1 MHYLPASLSSK
12 RVLIYMG
19 AASLA
24 FLLIAPLFPPLYR
37 KAVSS
42 KESQQPVTLLNEY
55 SGSSTTPKQSRLA
68 GSFQAANV
76 REVSAANSL
85 AFSHKLVQTGS
96 MDVLVKSPS
105 ETVEQIRQ
113 LTLKMGGYFENLQLT
128 GQGASQTATITIRIP
143 AARYEDAKV
152 EIHKLAGRIETE
164 KTDTTDVTKQYVDL
178 EAGLHNLRAEEAQYF
193 QIMKSA
199 KKVPDMLQVTEKLSE
214 VRGEIERQQ
223 AELATLSK
231 QVDTVALNISLRTE
245 QLATPTQIH
254 WQPIS
259 DVKLAI
265 NDALDN
271 LSSYVSAMISF
282 AVELPV
288 ILLWLATIVTGA
300 WAVWKLFRWVARSF
314 FSWGNKM
321 EPTSVS

>member
-1 MHYLPASLSSK
+1 MHYLPASVSGK

-24 FLLIAPLFPPLYR
+24 FLLIASLLMPPVR
-37 KAVSS
+37 SVSP
-42 KESQQPVTLLNEY
+42 KHVQQSVAALNQY
-55 SGSSTTPKQSRLA
+55 SGSSTMPAQSRMSA
-68 GSFQAANV
+68 SFGGANV

-96 MDVLVKSPS
+96 MDVLVKDPS

-113 LTLKMGGYFENLQLT
+113 LTLKLGGYFENLQLK

-143 AARYEDAKV
+143 AAHFEDAKV
-152 EIHKLAGRIETE
+152 EIRRLAGRIETE
-164 KTDTTDVTKQYVDL
+164 KSETSDVTKQYVDL
-178 EAGLHNLRAEEAQYF
+178 EAGLHNLRAEEAQYL

-231 QVDTVALNISLRTE
+231 QVDTVALDISLRIE
-245 QLATPTQIH
+245 QVALPTQIH

-282 AVELPV
+282 ALQLPV
-288 ILLWLATIVTGA
+288 IFLWLATVVTGC
-300 WAVWKLFRWVARSF
+300 WTVWNLFRWVAKSF
-314 FSWGNKM
+314 FSWGNRR